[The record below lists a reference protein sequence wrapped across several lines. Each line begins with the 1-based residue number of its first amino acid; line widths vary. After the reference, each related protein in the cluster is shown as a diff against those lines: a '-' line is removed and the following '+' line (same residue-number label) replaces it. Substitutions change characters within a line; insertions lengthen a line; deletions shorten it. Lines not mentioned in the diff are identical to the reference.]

1 MQSFTP
7 PSRGEVTSFRS
18 ETLAD
23 GTIRLS
29 VRGELDAAR
38 SKALREELDDV
49 VARRPPRLIVDLGA
63 APFLDSAALAAL
75 VAARRQLAAH
85 GSELV
90 LARVSASV
98 RRTVQLTGLEAILPI
113 ES

>member
-7 PSRGEVTSFRS
+7 PSQGEVTSFRA
-18 ETLAD
+18 ETGLD

-29 VRGELDAAR
+29 VRGELDAAC
-38 SKALREELDDV
+38 SKALREELDEV
-49 VARRPPRLIVDLGA
+49 VACRPPRLVVDLHA
-63 APFLDSAALAAL
+63 AGFLDSAALAAL
-75 VAARRQLAAH
+75 VSARRQLAAH
-85 GSELV
+85 GGELV
-90 LARVSASV
+90 LARVPASV